1 MPFIVAVSSGYAL
14 IQKQSNGLSDAS
26 GDHLPGCKPSVE
38 GIEYIGKQ
46 WCLSFSF
53 FFFF

>member
-1 MPFIVAVSSGYAL
+1 MPFIVVVSSGYAL
-14 IQKQSNGLSDAS
+14 IQKQRNELSDAS

-46 WCLSFSF
+46 RCLSFSF
-53 FFFF
+53 F